1 MLWYALAWSATA
13 CDMADRQRDPWRRRH
28 ARGLAFQPDLL
39 GYAYL
44 FKDAVLRVRAAE
56 DDGEPWGKV
65 GDVAID
71 RDRNHESHPTLPEH
85 HVVVLKEVG
94 NATVSHGKSV
104 AREFSNIAGQP
115 LPLPVVP
122 DVIAARGRLVRE
134 FPYATAVID
143 QILEGGRGR
152 TAAAA
157 AADHTGGSA
166 GLWEIPL
173 GQTARGGTRRS
184 P

>member
-1 MLWYALAWSATA
+1 AGEIAHLALKDVERTRQPKMLWYALAWSATA
-13 CDMADRQRDPWRRRH
+13 CDMADRQRDPWCRRH

-143 QILEGGRGR
+143 
-152 TAAAA
+152 
-157 AADHTGGSA
+157 
-166 GLWEIPL
+166 
-173 GQTARGGTRRS
+173 
-184 P
+184 

>member
-1 MLWYALAWSATA
+1 
-13 CDMADRQRDPWRRRH
+13 DV
-28 ARGLAFQPDLL
+28 
-39 GYAYL
+39 
-44 FKDAVLRVRAAE
+44 VLRVRAAE
-56 DDGEPWGKV
+56 DDGEPRGKV
-65 GDVAID
+65 GDFAID
-71 RDRNHESHPTLPEH
+71 RDRNPESHPTLPEH

-115 LPLPVVP
+115 LPLPDCSP
-122 DVIAARGRLVRE
+122 RPAREGIALRYGRHRPE
-134 FPYATAVID
+134 PRR
-143 QILEGGRGR
+143 GRGR

-173 GQTARGGTRRS
+173 CQAARGGTRRS